1 MASASSHL
9 QYGLYEL
16 KFFRI
21 YKKKLS
27 RKKESN
33 NNNNTEEILKLKVFV
48 FLILVEYL
56 LKSHFTSLSLIDSIL
71 FMRADKDIFTP

>member
-33 NNNNTEEILKLKVFV
+33 NNNAEEILKLKVFV